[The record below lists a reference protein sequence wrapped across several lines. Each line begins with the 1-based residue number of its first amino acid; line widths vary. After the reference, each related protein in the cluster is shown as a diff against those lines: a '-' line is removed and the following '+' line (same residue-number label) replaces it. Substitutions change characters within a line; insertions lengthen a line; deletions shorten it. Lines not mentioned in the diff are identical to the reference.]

1 VRPAAWAA
9 ALAPDASVSPA
20 AYGAGGRTG
29 AVGARLTKRA
39 NNVPALSS
47 SSPSEQ
53 VARLRQKREQR
64 PAAGGRPVM
73 SQGRGFVITQEV
85 DAPGDTPRNG
95 HACRVSLGVTRLSRR
110 VRDNLAAGQSR
121 GGAGTAVGLNKRA
134 SALAALR
141 VVWRHIYKD

>member
-1 VRPAAWAA
+1 M
-9 ALAPDASVSPA
+9 
-20 AYGAGGRTG
+20 
-29 AVGARLTKRA
+29 
-39 NNVPALSS
+39 
-47 SSPSEQ
+47 
-53 VARLRQKREQR
+53 RQEREQR
-64 PAAGGRPVM
+64 QAAGGRPVM
-73 SQGRGFVITQEV
+73 SHVITQEV